1 MQRLIAILIV
11 SLLLLAAMLVLFSH
25 LQQTALADAG
35 PPLEESNEVG
45 SWLSPYPFIKTRVRM
60 VDEQVFLKVEPTK
73 GSNQLLSQVLVNADF
88 HLKNTSSVTES
99 MQVIFPLSDL
109 HCPWI
114 VGPGSWT
121 IREHEI
127 DPQDFTV
134 QVNNAAVPTVEI
146 TTTSVISSGIP
157 GIGNLECLTIWK
169 GFDVVFPPNEDV
181 NILVRYSMNPGSE
194 SAYPWDSFTYILK
207 TGAGWYGQIGSVDVR
222 LQLPY
227 PANREYVPYLTAGYR
242 INGNLISW
250 RWKDLEPQENIRVV
264 AMSPYSWQ
272 ELHNNYQKTIENP
285 QDAEAWFNLARIL
298 DSLSGRYDYNES
310 CSLPTGG
317 YAFKTIKQWSYAQQ
331 AVLAYRNAIDLEP
344 DWADPQENLALL
356 LASISLSGN
365 NGKIQLFY
373 PSTRQAVQEFERALV
388 IKPDS
393 YTQQA
398 LIDFQRCASEG
409 CQCGY

>member
-1 MQRLIAILIV
+1 
-11 SLLLLAAMLVLFSH
+11 
-25 LQQTALADAG
+25 
-35 PPLEESNEVG
+35 
-45 SWLSPYPFIKTRVRM
+45 
-60 VDEQVFLKVEPTK
+60 
-73 GSNQLLSQVLVNADF
+73 
-88 HLKNTSSVTES
+88 
-99 MQVIFPLSDL
+99 
-109 HCPWI
+109 
-114 VGPGSWT
+114 
-121 IREHEI
+121 
-127 DPQDFTV
+127 
-134 QVNNAAVPTVEI
+134 
-146 TTTSVISSGIP
+146 
-157 GIGNLECLTIWK
+157 
-169 GFDVVFPPNEDV
+169 
-181 NILVRYSMNPGSE
+181 
-194 SAYPWDSFTYILK
+194 
-207 TGAGWYGQIGSVDVR
+207 
-222 LQLPY
+222 
-227 PANREYVPYLTAGYR
+227 
-242 INGNLISW
+242 LISW

-317 YAFKTIKQWSYAQQ
+317 YPFKTIKQWSYAQQ